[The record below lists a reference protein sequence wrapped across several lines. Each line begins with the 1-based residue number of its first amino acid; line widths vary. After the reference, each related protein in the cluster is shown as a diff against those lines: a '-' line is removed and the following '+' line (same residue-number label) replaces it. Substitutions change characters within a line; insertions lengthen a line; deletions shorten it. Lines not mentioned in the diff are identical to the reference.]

1 MIKAMEDTIISVVFF
16 ITGFGAFFGIMYI
29 FYTTRNR
36 ERLALIEK
44 NADPS
49 ILKSEPKGNMKTFVI
64 KLGMLFAGAGIG
76 TLFGNILAATTNLD
90 HGAAFVSMIF
100 LFSGAGLVAS
110 YFISRKVQKA
120 G

>member
-1 MIKAMEDTIISVVFF
+1 MGETITAIVFF
-16 ITGFGAFFGIMYI
+16 VTGFAAFFGIMYI

-49 ILKSEPKGNMKTFVI
+49 ILKPESKGTLKTFTI
-64 KLGMLFAGAGIG
+64 KLGMLFGGAGIG
-76 TLFGNILAATTNLD
+76 TLIGNIVASTTSLDDHAAY
-90 HGAAFVSMIF
+90 VSMIF

-110 YFISRKVQKA
+110 YFIAKKVQKD
-120 G
+120 